1 MILLTKPW
9 TLLYNRQ
16 IEKEADMWELLLNVG
31 SFLLGM
37 SIGKAKAL
45 NVDIIKQTDH
55 MQSLIDEAYESRDA
69 MKSLLF
75 DAEEKAETWERRYNN
90 LLSTTQT
97 SFEE

>member
-1 MILLTKPW
+1 
-9 TLLYNRQ
+9 
-16 IEKEADMWELLLNVG
+16 MWELLLNVG

-75 DAEEKAETWERRYNN
+75 EAEEKAETWERRYNN

>member
-1 MILLTKPW
+1 MLDLF
-9 TLLYNRQ
+9 
-16 IEKEADMWELLLNVG
+16 LNLA
-31 SFLLGM
+31 SFIIGM
-37 SIGKAKAL
+37 SIGKAKAV

-55 MQSLIDEAYESRDA
+55 MQSLIDEAYASRDA

>member
-1 MILLTKPW
+1 ML
-9 TLLYNRQ
+9 
-16 IEKEADMWELLLNVG
+16 ELLLNVG
-31 SFLLGM
+31 SFILGM
-37 SIGKAKAL
+37 SMGKAKAV

-55 MQSLIDEAYESRDA
+55 MQSLVDQAYESRDA

-75 DAEEKAETWERRYNN
+75 EAEEKAETWERRYNN

>member
-1 MILLTKPW
+1 ML
-9 TLLYNRQ
+9 
-16 IEKEADMWELLLNVG
+16 DLLLNLA
-31 SFLLGM
+31 SFIIGM
-37 SIGKAKAL
+37 SVGKAKAV
-45 NVDIIKQTDH
+45 NVDIIKQTDY

-75 DAEEKAETWERRYNN
+75 EAREKAETWERRYNN